1 MKNMDSLTPT
11 QSNDEIGSTDF
22 SMTVNSSC
30 RFFSQNSLD
39 TNMYLE
45 RARLA
50 EARRC
55 GSGFL
60 I

>member
-1 MKNMDSLTPT
+1 MMRLALM
-11 QSNDEIGSTDF
+11 IGSTDF